1 MVSVDQYMGLVII
14 HDNIDLEAIL
24 VIINLQFVKIDSIL
38 KSLVK
43 PLILLGLLML

>member
-1 MVSVDQYMGLVII
+1 MII
-14 HDNIDLEAIL
+14 LILDAIL
-24 VIINLQFVKIDSIL
+24 VIIDLQFVKIDRIL